1 MTEPET
7 IAKLVG
13 RRLRAARTREGM
25 TVREAAEVIGMS
37 HATLVKYENGSLPL
51 PIDRAAALA
60 RAYNIPAATLL
71 VEDDALARLLE
82 RLLAAPSLLSQIEQ
96 VVTVSK

>member
-7 IAKLVG
+7 TAKLVG
-13 RRLRAARTREGM
+13 RRLRTARMREGM

-37 HATLVKYENGSLPL
+37 HATLVKYENGTLPL

-60 RAYNIPAATLL
+60 RAYNIPPATLL

-82 RLLAAPSLLSQIEQ
+82 HLLVAPALLSQLEQ
-96 VVTVSK
+96 ALTHRQ